1 MYSDK
6 LQQAQLRSKQGQP
19 SMNCQWNISYKGPQ
33 CIFSPIQASDD
44 ELAVDIVYCNDFQLV
59 ESGPGI
65 RPFSAAIF
73 ATTAHRL
80 VHFRRLRHLWI
91 VKTCINDKMSIEL
104 VVNVSMTRYPRKS
117 SRFFKFLKF
126 QKIKNVTVE
135 CDYCNYAG
143 FGNDYRYIGTVDDL
157 FEHF

>member
-6 LQQAQLRSKQGQP
+6 LRQAQLRSKQGQP
-19 SMNCQWNISYKGPQ
+19 SMNCQCNVSYNGPQ
-33 CIFSPIQASDD
+33 CVFFPIQASDD

-80 VHFRRLRHLWI
+80 VHFRRLRHLQI
-91 VKTCINDKMSIEL
+91 VQTCINYKMSIEL
-104 VVNVSMTRYPRKS
+104 VINVSMTRYPRKS

-135 CDYCNYAG
+135 CDFCNYAG

>member
-6 LQQAQLRSKQGQP
+6 LRLAQLRSKQGQS
-19 SMNCQWNISYKGPQ
+19 SMNCQCNVSYNGPQ
-33 CIFSPIQASDD
+33 CVFFPIQASDD

-80 VHFRRLRHLWI
+80 VNFRQLRHLWI
-91 VKTCINDKMSIEL
+91 VQTCINTNMSLEL

-135 CDYCNYAG
+135 CDFCNYAG